1 MHCIALKLNYYVF
14 ALTVPVYNNIF
25 VRCTKKKVKNVL
37 TEKLLDKLARV
48 HINHKIELLSLNALN
63 GSINLSIICF
73 FLRRTTV
80 TRIGLGTA
88 VRT

>member
-1 MHCIALKLNYYVF
+1 MYSRSRFPFTTTYLLD
-14 ALTVPVYNNIF
+14 VP
-25 VRCTKKKVKNVL
+25 KKVKDVI
-37 TEKLLDKLARV
+37 TEKLLDKRASV